1 LPTVSA
7 HKRSGHCPLRAS
19 GTDMPI
25 RFWQGAKCSMPVP
38 VAHAAARLCR
48 VYLHAA
54 VALNLGAGRPVLND
68 PEPRIAQG
76 CGMQRLYRLCK

>member
-1 LPTVSA
+1 
-7 HKRSGHCPLRAS
+7 
-19 GTDMPI
+19 
-25 RFWQGAKCSMPVP
+25 MPVP